1 MSVNNELL
9 IDELQ
14 YKQFK
19 VNIVFKIN
27 NLPVVLNCF
36 AEIWRSNGS
45 AIYYGFEFDLGW
57 T

>member
-45 AIYYGFEFDLGW
+45 AIYYGFEFDLG
-57 T
+57 